1 MKKRSLFVATAML
14 LVAVIV
20 ATSATYAWFT
30 TANTASATVEM
41 QVATGSSLQISL
53 SDGSEYKSALT
64 SEEIL
69 AKMASPTSTIWSD
82 FSTTTDEF
90 EKTTPAFYSEEYDQN
105 TGLISGY
112 KVDDTV
118 SKVTIYFKSTSSA
131 DVKLTSTLDFANA
144 STTLQNATRIA
155 VDSNK
160 TTDAALHTFFANVA
174 GDTTNTVDAEGADT
188 ANKYTSVNFSNATAV
203 VKMIDTGSNDGYFYG
218 SATFYFF
225 IEGTQADN
233 GALANAS
240 TIEATL
246 SFTQ

>member
-1 MKKRSLFVATAML
+1 MKKRSLLVATAML

-53 SDGSEYKSALT
+53 DGSEYKSALT

-82 FSTTTDEF
+82 FSTTTEEF
-90 EKTTPAFYSEEYDQN
+90 EKTTPAFYSEEYDPN
-105 TGLISGY
+105 TGLISRY
-112 KVDDTV
+112 KADNTV
-118 SKVTIYFKSTSSA
+118 SKVTIYFKSTSSH

-144 STTLQNATRIA
+144 STTLRNATRIA

-160 TTDAALHTFFANVA
+160 TTEAALHTFFANVA
-174 GDTTNTVDAEGADT
+174 GDTTNTVDADGADA

-246 SFTQ
+246 SFAQ